1 MKPKRTRFDVNGVVL
16 VDKPLGYSSNQT
28 LALVKKYFNPKKA
41 GHTGTLDPLATGLLP
56 VCLGEATKFSSFL
69 LESDKSYEASIK
81 LGFIS
86 STGDSE
92 GEIECIKIKNFPT
105 LGEVQ
110 KVINSFLG
118 YQEQLPPMFSALKF
132 KGKPLYEYAR
142 KGENIDRKKRKIN
155 ITSLKIKEYK
165 DNIIHINVS
174 CSKGTYIRVLAND
187 IGASLKTG
195 GYLVGLRRLA
205 IGKITIKEAVNI
217 NLIEEMNAQ
226 SRKDLIHP
234 IDTLIREFGKIIL
247 EEKDV
252 KAIKDGRTL
261 LLKNY
266 GEGIYRLYANEDI
279 FLGLGSLDLY
289 GYLKAKRL
297 RATNKN

>member
-28 LALVKKYFNPKKA
+28 LGLVKKYFNPKKA

-92 GEIECIKIKNFPT
+92 GEIESIKINNFPT
-105 LGEVQ
+105 LGEIQ

-118 YQEQLPPMFSALKF
+118 HQEQLPPMFSALKF

-187 IGASLKTG
+187 IGACLKTG

-205 IGKITIKEAVNI
+205 IGKITIKEAINI
-217 NLIEEMNAQ
+217 NLIEEMNQQ
-226 SRKDLIHP
+226 SRKDLIQP
-234 IDTLIREFGKIIL
+234 IDTLIREFEKITL

-252 KAIKDGRTL
+252 KAIKDGREL
-261 LLKNY
+261 LFKNY
-266 GEGIYRLYANEDI
+266 EEGIYRLYANEDI

-289 GYLKAKRL
+289 GYLKVKRL
-297 RATNKN
+297 RATN

>member
-56 VCLGEATKFSSFL
+56 VCFGEATKFSSFL

-92 GEIECIKIKNFPT
+92 GEIEPIKIKNFPT
-105 LGEVQ
+105 LEEVQ

-187 IGASLKTG
+187 IGACLKTG
-195 GYLVGLRRLA
+195 GYLVGLRRSA
-205 IGKITIKEAVNI
+205 IGKITIQEAVNI
-217 NLIEEMNAQ
+217 NLIEEMNTQ
-226 SRKDLIHP
+226 SRKDLIQP

-297 RATNKN
+297 RATN

>member
-1 MKPKRTRFDVNGVVL
+1 MKPKKTRFDVNGVVL

-69 LESDKSYEASIK
+69 LESDKSYDASIK

-86 STGDSE
+86 TTGDSE
-92 GEIECIKIKNFPT
+92 GEIESTKIKNFPT
-105 LGEVQ
+105 LEEVQ

-155 ITSLKIKEYK
+155 ITSLKVKEYK

-297 RATNKN
+297 RATN

>member
-1 MKPKRTRFDVNGVVL
+1 MKPKKTRFDVNGVVL

-69 LESDKSYEASIK
+69 LESDKSYDASIK

-86 STGDSE
+86 TTGDLE
-92 GEIECIKIKNFPT
+92 GEIEPTKIKNFPT
-105 LGEVQ
+105 LEEVQ

-155 ITSLKIKEYK
+155 ITSLKVKEYK

-297 RATNKN
+297 RATN

>member
-1 MKPKRTRFDVNGVVL
+1 MKPKRKRFDVNGVVL

-56 VCLGEATKFSSFL
+56 VCFGEATKFSSFL

-92 GEIECIKIKNFPT
+92 GEIEPIKIKNFPT
-105 LGEVQ
+105 LEEVQ

-155 ITSLKIKEYK
+155 ITSLKVKEYK

-297 RATNKN
+297 RATN

>member
-1 MKPKRTRFDVNGVVL
+1 MKPKRARFDVNGVVL

-69 LESDKSYEASIK
+69 LESDKSYEALIK

-86 STGDSE
+86 STGDLE
-92 GEIECIKIKNFPT
+92 GEIESKKIKNYPT
-105 LGEVQ
+105 LEEVK

-118 YQEQLPPMFSALKF
+118 FQEQLPPMFSALKF

-142 KGENIDRKKRKIN
+142 KGESIDRKKRKIN

-165 DNIIHINVS
+165 DNIIRINVS

-187 IGASLKTG
+187 IGACLKTG

-205 IGKITIKEAVNI
+205 IGKITIKEAVDI
-217 NLIEEMNAQ
+217 NLIEEMNKQ
-226 SRKDLIHP
+226 SRESLIQP

-252 KAIKDGRTL
+252 KAIKEGRTL

-266 GEGIYRLYANEDI
+266 GEGIYRLYAKEDI
-279 FLGLGSLDLY
+279 FLGLGSIDLY

-297 RATNKN
+297 RATN

>member
-1 MKPKRTRFDVNGVVL
+1 MKLKSARFDVNGVVL

-69 LESDKSYEASIK
+69 LESDKSYEAFIK

-86 STGDSE
+86 STGDLE
-92 GEIECIKIKNFPT
+92 GEIESLKITQFPT
-105 LGEVQ
+105 LEEVQ

-118 YQEQLPPMFSALKF
+118 FQEQLPPMFSALKF

-155 ITSLKIKEYK
+155 ITSLKIQEYK
-165 DNIIHINVS
+165 NNIIRINVS

-187 IGASLKTG
+187 IGNCLKTG

-205 IGKITIKEAVNI
+205 IGKITINEAVDI
-217 NLIEEMNAQ
+217 
-226 SRKDLIHP
+226 DLIKEMDEQTKKEIIQP
-234 IDTLIREFGKIIL
+234 IDSLIREFEKVIL

-252 KAIKDGRTL
+252 KAIKDGKKL

-266 GEGIYRLYANEDI
+266 SEGIYRLYTNEDI
-279 FLGLGSLDLY
+279 FLGLGSLDLF
-289 GYLKAKRL
+289 GYLKVKRL
-297 RATNKN
+297 RATN

>member
-1 MKPKRTRFDVNGVVL
+1 MKPKRIRFDVNGVVL

-28 LALVKKYFNPKKA
+28 LGLVKKYFNPKKA

-86 STGDSE
+86 STGDLE
-92 GEIECIKIKNFPT
+92 GEIESKKIKNYPT
-105 LGEVQ
+105 LEEVK

-118 YQEQLPPMFSALKF
+118 FQEQLPPMFSALKF

-142 KGENIDRKKRKIN
+142 KGESIDRKKRKIN

-165 DNIIHINVS
+165 DNIIRINVS

-187 IGASLKTG
+187 IGACLKTG

-205 IGKITIKEAVNI
+205 IGKITIKEAVDI
-217 NLIEEMNAQ
+217 NSIEEMNRQ
-226 SRKDLIHP
+226 SRKVLIQP

-247 EEKDV
+247 KEKDV
-252 KAIKDGRTL
+252 KAIKEGRTL

-289 GYLKAKRL
+289 GYLKVKRL
-297 RATNKN
+297 RATN

>member
-1 MKPKRTRFDVNGVVL
+1 MKPKRKRFDVNGVVL

-187 IGASLKTG
+187 IGACLKTG

-217 NLIEEMNAQ
+217 NLIEEMNIQ
-226 SRKDLIHP
+226 SRKDLIQP

-261 LLKNY
+261 LIKNY

-297 RATNKN
+297 RATN

>member
-1 MKPKRTRFDVNGVVL
+1 MKPKRTKLDVNGVVL

-69 LESDKSYEASIK
+69 LESDKSYDASIK

-86 STGDSE
+86 TTGDSE
-92 GEIECIKIKNFPT
+92 GEIESTKIKNFPT
-105 LGEVQ
+105 LEEVQ

-297 RATNKN
+297 RATN

>member
-1 MKPKRTRFDVNGVVL
+1 MKPKRKRFDVNGVVL

-56 VCLGEATKFSSFL
+56 VCFGEATKFSSFL

-92 GEIECIKIKNFPT
+92 GEIEPIKIKNFPT
-105 LGEVQ
+105 LEEVQ

-187 IGASLKTG
+187 IEECLKTG
-195 GYLVGLRRLA
+195 GYLVGLRRSA
-205 IGKITIKEAVNI
+205 IGKITIQEAVNI
-217 NLIEEMNAQ
+217 NLIEEMNTQ
-226 SRKDLIHP
+226 SRKDLIQP

-297 RATNKN
+297 RATN

>member
-69 LESDKSYEASIK
+69 LESDKSYDASIK

-86 STGDSE
+86 TTGDSE
-92 GEIECIKIKNFPT
+92 GEIESTKIKNFPT
-105 LGEVQ
+105 LEEVQ
-110 KVINSFLG
+110 KVIGSFLG

-266 GEGIYRLYANEDI
+266 GEGIYRLYTNEDI

-297 RATNKN
+297 RATN

>member
-1 MKPKRTRFDVNGVVL
+1 MKPKRKRFDVNGVVL

-56 VCLGEATKFSSFL
+56 VCFGEATKFSSFL

-92 GEIECIKIKNFPT
+92 GEIEPIKIKNFPT
-105 LGEVQ
+105 LEEVQ

-187 IGASLKTG
+187 IGACLKTG
-195 GYLVGLRRLA
+195 GYLVGLRRSA
-205 IGKITIKEAVNI
+205 IGKITIQEAVNI
-217 NLIEEMNAQ
+217 NLIEEMNTQ
-226 SRKDLIHP
+226 SRKDLIQP

-297 RATNKN
+297 RATN

>member
-1 MKPKRTRFDVNGVVL
+1 MKPKRKRFDVNGVVL

-28 LALVKKYFNPKKA
+28 LAVVKKYFNPKKA

-92 GEIECIKIKNFPT
+92 GEIEPIKIKNFPT
-105 LGEVQ
+105 LEEVQ

-155 ITSLKIKEYK
+155 ITSLKVKEYK

-297 RATNKN
+297 RATN

>member
-1 MKPKRTRFDVNGVVL
+1 MKPKRKRFDVNGVVL

-28 LALVKKYFNPKKA
+28 LAVVKKYFNPKKA

-92 GEIECIKIKNFPT
+92 GEIESTKIKNFPT
-105 LGEVQ
+105 LEEVQ

-297 RATNKN
+297 RATN

>member
-105 LGEVQ
+105 LREVQ

-187 IGASLKTG
+187 IGACLKTG

-247 EEKDV
+247 EE
-252 KAIKDGRTL
+252 
-261 LLKNY
+261 
-266 GEGIYRLYANEDI
+266 
-279 FLGLGSLDLY
+279 
-289 GYLKAKRL
+289 
-297 RATNKN
+297 

>member
-1 MKPKRTRFDVNGVVL
+1 MKPKKTRFDVNGVVL

-56 VCLGEATKFSSFL
+56 ACLGEATKFSSFL
-69 LESDKSYEASIK
+69 LESDKSYDASIK

-86 STGDSE
+86 TTGDSE
-92 GEIECIKIKNFPT
+92 GEIESTKIKNFPT
-105 LGEVQ
+105 LEEVQ

-155 ITSLKIKEYK
+155 ITSLKVKEYK

-226 SRKDLIHP
+226 SRKDFIHP

-297 RATNKN
+297 RATN

>member
-1 MKPKRTRFDVNGVVL
+1 MKPKKTRFDVNGVVL

-92 GEIECIKIKNFPT
+92 GEIEPTKIKNFPT
-105 LGEVQ
+105 LEEVQ

-297 RATNKN
+297 RATN

>member
-1 MKPKRTRFDVNGVVL
+1 MKPKRIRFDVNGVVL

-28 LALVKKYFNPKKA
+28 LGLVKKYFKPKKA

-86 STGDSE
+86 STGDLE
-92 GEIECIKIKNFPT
+92 GEIESKKIKNYPT
-105 LGEVQ
+105 LEEVK

-118 YQEQLPPMFSALKF
+118 FQEQLPPMFSALKF

-142 KGENIDRKKRKIN
+142 NGESIDRKKRKIN

-165 DNIIHINVS
+165 DNIIRINVS

-187 IGASLKTG
+187 IGACLKTG

-205 IGKITIKEAVNI
+205 IGKITIKEAINI
-217 NLIEEMNAQ
+217 NLIEEMNQQ
-226 SRKDLIHP
+226 SKKDLIQP

-247 EEKDV
+247 KEKDV
-252 KAIKDGRTL
+252 KAIKEGRTL

-279 FLGLGSLDLY
+279 FLGLGSIDLY
-289 GYLKAKRL
+289 GYLKVKRL
-297 RATNKN
+297 RATN

>member
-1 MKPKRTRFDVNGVVL
+1 MKPKRKRFDINGVVL

-92 GEIECIKIKNFPT
+92 GEIESKKIKNFPT
-105 LGEVQ
+105 LEEVQ

-187 IGASLKTG
+187 IGTCLKTG

-205 IGKITIKEAVNI
+205 IGKITIQEAVNI
-217 NLIEEMNAQ
+217 NLIEEMNTQ
-226 SRKDLIHP
+226 SRKDLIQP

-297 RATNKN
+297 RATN

>member
-92 GEIECIKIKNFPT
+92 GEIESINIKNFPT
-105 LGEVQ
+105 LVEVQ

-118 YQEQLPPMFSALKF
+118 YQEQLPPMFSALKY

-155 ITSLKIKEYK
+155 ITSIKIKEYK
-165 DNIIHINVS
+165 DNIILINVS

-279 FLGLGSLDLY
+279 FLGLGSIDLY

-297 RATNKN
+297 RATN

>member
-1 MKPKRTRFDVNGVVL
+1 MKPKKTRFDVNGVVL

-187 IGASLKTG
+187 IGACLKTG

-217 NLIEEMNAQ
+217 NLIEEMNTQ
-226 SRKDLIHP
+226 SRKDLIQP

-261 LLKNY
+261 LIKNY

-297 RATNKN
+297 RATN

>member
-1 MKPKRTRFDVNGVVL
+1 MKPKRKRFDVNGVVL

-92 GEIECIKIKNFPT
+92 GEIEPIKIKNFPT
-105 LGEVQ
+105 LEEVQ

-195 GYLVGLRRLA
+195 GYLVGLRRSA
-205 IGKITIKEAVNI
+205 IGKITIQEAVNI
-217 NLIEEMNAQ
+217 NLIEEMNTQ
-226 SRKDLIHP
+226 SRKDLIQP

-297 RATNKN
+297 RATN

>member
-1 MKPKRTRFDVNGVVL
+1 MKPKRTRFEVNGVVL

-86 STGDSE
+86 STGDLE
-92 GEIECIKIKNFPT
+92 GEIESKKIKNYPT
-105 LGEVQ
+105 LEEVQ

-118 YQEQLPPMFSALKF
+118 FQEQLPPMFSALKF

-142 KGENIDRKKRKIN
+142 KGESIDRKKRKIN

-165 DNIIHINVS
+165 DNIIRINVS

-187 IGASLKTG
+187 IGACLKTG

-205 IGKITIKEAVNI
+205 IGKITIKEAVDI
-217 NLIEEMNAQ
+217 NLIEEMNKQ
-226 SRKDLIHP
+226 SREGLIQP

-247 EEKDV
+247 KEKDV
-252 KAIKDGRTL
+252 KAIKEGRTL

-279 FLGLGSLDLY
+279 FLGLGNIDLY
-289 GYLKAKRL
+289 GYLKVKRL
-297 RATNKN
+297 RATN

>member
-1 MKPKRTRFDVNGVVL
+1 MKPKRKRFDVNGVVL

-69 LESDKSYEASIK
+69 LESDKSYDASIK

-86 STGDSE
+86 TTGDSE
-92 GEIECIKIKNFPT
+92 GEIESTKIKNFPT
-105 LGEVQ
+105 LEEVQ

-297 RATNKN
+297 RATN

>member
-1 MKPKRTRFDVNGVVL
+1 MKPKRTKLDVNGVVL

-92 GEIECIKIKNFPT
+92 GEIEPIKIKNFPT
-105 LGEVQ
+105 LEEVQ

-297 RATNKN
+297 RATN

>member
-1 MKPKRTRFDVNGVVL
+1 MKPKRKRFDVNGVVL

-92 GEIECIKIKNFPT
+92 GEIEPIKIKNFPT

-187 IGASLKTG
+187 IGACLKTG

-205 IGKITIKEAVNI
+205 IGKISIKEAVNI

-266 GEGIYRLYANEDI
+266 GEGIYRLYANEGI

-297 RATNKN
+297 RATN

>member
-1 MKPKRTRFDVNGVVL
+1 MKPKRKRFDVNGVVL

-92 GEIECIKIKNFPT
+92 GEIEPIKIKNFPT
-105 LGEVQ
+105 LEEVQ

-155 ITSLKIKEYK
+155 ITSLKIKEYQ
-165 DNIIHINVS
+165 DHIIKINVS

-187 IGASLKTG
+187 IGACLKTG
-195 GYLVGLRRLA
+195 GYLVGLRRSA
-205 IGKITIKEAVNI
+205 IGKITIQEAVNI
-217 NLIEEMNAQ
+217 NLIEEMNTQ
-226 SRKDLIHP
+226 SRKDLIQP

-261 LLKNY
+261 LIKNY

-279 FLGLGSLDLY
+279 FLGLGSLDLN

-297 RATNKN
+297 RATN

>member
-1 MKPKRTRFDVNGVVL
+1 MKPKRKRFDVNGVVL

-56 VCLGEATKFSSFL
+56 VCFGEATKFSSFL

-92 GEIECIKIKNFPT
+92 GEIEPIKIKNFPT
-105 LGEVQ
+105 LEEVQ

-155 ITSLKIKEYK
+155 ITSLKVKEYK

-234 IDTLIREFGKIIL
+234 IDTLIREYGKIIL

-252 KAIKDGRTL
+252 KAIMDGR
-261 LLKNY
+261 K
-266 GEGIYRLYANEDI
+266 
-279 FLGLGSLDLY
+279 
-289 GYLKAKRL
+289 
-297 RATNKN
+297 